1 MTGHDEMLRSAADD
15 ADAALAKLDEVLAG
29 ISDGDLHLASP
40 AGGWTAAQ
48 YLSHANL
55 AAILW
60 LGDLERLR
68 HDPDLAFF
76 HREEIGHDVLGY
88 PPPTVEKARAQ
99 VASTRRTVA
108 TCLPATDPAVL
119 DRTVEIPDL
128 GTMTVAE
135 WTPLIMGHF
144 AGHIQDVMDTL
155 ESRGA
160 LPGGSS

>member
-1 MTGHDEMLRSAADD
+1 MSSHDEMLRTAAADAEAAIANLD
-15 ADAALAKLDEVLAG
+15 AVLSG
-29 ISDGDLHLASP
+29 ISDGDLHLANP
-40 AGGWTAAQ
+40 GGGWTAAQ

-68 HDPDLAFF
+68 QDPDLAFF

-88 PPPTVEKARAQ
+88 PPPTVERARAQ
-99 VASTRRTVA
+99 LASTRRTLA
-108 TCLPATDPAVL
+108 TCLTATESAVL

-128 GTMTVAE
+128 GTQTVAE
-135 WTPLIMGHF
+135 WTPLIVGHF
-144 AGHIQDVMDTL
+144 VSHLQDVIDTL

-160 LPGGSS
+160 LPGSS

>member
-1 MTGHDEMLRSAADD
+1 MTDHTEMLRTAAAD
-15 ADAALAKLDEVLAG
+15 ADAALAKLDTVLSKIG
-29 ISDGDLHLASP
+29 DGDLHLASP

-68 HDPDLAFF
+68 RDPELAFF
-76 HREEIGHDVLGY
+76 HREEVGHDVLGY
-88 PPPTVEKARAQ
+88 PPPTVEIARSQA
-99 VASTRRTVA
+99 ASTRRSVA
-108 TCLPATDPAVL
+108 TCLPAVEPEIL
-119 DRTVEIPDL
+119 ERSVEIPDL

-144 AGHIQDVMDTL
+144 NHHVQDVLDTL

-160 LPGGSS
+160 LLSSD